1 MHIAWYAGH
10 CRIIDL
16 DLHYNA
22 MYWGKLKL
30 NIWLT
35 ILRFIP
41 NLIIRGTIY
50 EVKFIICVPSICDLQ
65 MSSNFS
71 PAKKFPWNSAELY
84 GNLFCRILWNSRKE
98 LERYFRT
105 FPLNFRTFQQ
115 NGKILWKCTEIRGE
129 SISVRKC
136 AELYGNRWNKT
147 VRKCAEIRYGW
158 DLGLYWL
165 FNLIL
170 TAVKMQKKTIVK
182 SC

>member
-41 NLIIRGTIY
+41 NLITRCTITF
-50 EVKFIICVPSICDLQ
+50 KCP
-65 MSSNFS
+65 NFS

-136 AELYGNRWNKT
+136 AELYGNRWKKT
-147 VRKCAEIRYGW
+147 LYFRKCAEIRSGW
-158 DLGLYWL
+158 DLGWTG
-165 FNLIL
+165 FS
-170 TAVKMQKKTIVK
+170 TW
-182 SC
+182 S

>member
-1 MHIAWYAGH
+1 MHIAWYADN

-41 NLIIRGTIY
+41 NLIIRCTIY
-50 EVKFIICVPSICDLQ
+50 EVKFIICVLSICDLQ

-71 PAKKFPWNSAELY
+71 PAKKFPYNSAELY

-129 SISVRKC
+129 SISVTEMCGIVWKS
-136 AELYGNRWNKT
+136 
-147 VRKCAEIRYGW
+147 V
-158 DLGLYWL
+158 
-165 FNLIL
+165 
-170 TAVKMQKKTIVK
+170 KKTLYFVVGRHFFMFRYQLK
-182 SC
+182 